1 MARPLLA
8 VVGCGAI
15 APTHAKNLRRGA
27 RLLFVGRRPESARRL
42 ARRFGGG
49 TADSL
54 REVLDRAEVRGVVLC
69 TPAALH
75 AEQAVAAL
83 EAGKAVLVEKPLT
96 TDFSAVRRLGAL
108 LADRPPGALMVAE
121 NYAYRPS
128 LDRLRRHLPDLGP
141 LRRIVL
147 KKVTKQAATG
157 WRAAHGALLE
167 GGIHLVAL
175 LGEILRDGP
184 DGRPDAAPAAVRAEF
199 PGDARPERHSVTEIE
214 YPSGL
219 RATIRYGWD
228 RASLPGGV
236 FQHSRIEGEAG
247 RIAYETN
254 GLYQARCGGRFF
266 RFGAGPLSDLMGF
279 GAMARDFLA
288 VVRDPARRPRYG
300 FPEAARDLRI
310 VEQAYRCLAPPT
322 PASPAPPLPP
332 LLPSSR
338 GL

>member
-1 MARPLLA
+1 MARPLVAL
-8 VVGCGAI
+8 VGCGGI

-27 RLLFVGRRPESARRL
+27 RLLFASRRPESARRL
-42 ARRFGGG
+42 ARRFGGE

-96 TDFSAVRRLGAL
+96 TDFGAVSRIGAA
-108 LADRPPGALMVAE
+108 LAGRPPGALTVAE

-128 LDRLRRHLPDLGP
+128 LDRLRRLLPEIGP
-141 LRRIVL
+141 LRRILL

-157 WRAAHGALLE
+157 WRADHGALLE

-175 LGEILRDGP
+175 LGAILRARP
-184 DGRPDAAPAAVRAEF
+184 DGQEADEAPAAVRAEF
-199 PGDARPERHSVTEIE
+199 PGDSRPERHSITEIE

-247 RIAYETN
+247 RIVYETN
-254 GLYQARCGGRFF
+254 GLYLARRGRRFF

-279 GAMARDFLA
+279 GALARDFLA
-288 VVRDPARRPRYG
+288 VVRDPARLPRYG
-300 FPEAARDLRI
+300 FPEAARDLGL
-310 VEQAYRCLAPPT
+310 VEQAYRCLAP
-322 PASPAPPLPP
+322 ARRSSPLSP
-332 LLPSSR
+332 LPSSR
-338 GL
+338 SL

>member
-1 MARPLLA
+1 MARPLIA
-8 VVGCGAI
+8 VVGCGGI
-15 APTHAKNLRRGA
+15 APTHAKNLRLGA
-27 RLLFVGRRPESARRL
+27 RLLFASRRPESADRL

-49 TADSL
+49 TAAGL
-54 REVLDRAEVRGVVLC
+54 REALDRDEVRGVVLC
-69 TPAALH
+69 TPAAAH
-75 AEQAVAAL
+75 AEQALAAL
-83 EAGKAVLVEKPLT
+83 EAGKTVLVEKPLT
-96 TDFSAVRRLGAL
+96 TDFAALPRLAAAL
-108 LADRPPGALMVAE
+108 AGRPPGALMVAE

-128 LDRLRRHLPDLGP
+128 LDRLRRLLPRLGP
-141 LRRIVL
+141 LRRILL

-157 WRAAHGALLE
+157 WRRDHGALLE

-175 LGEILRDGP
+175 LGGILRDGP
-184 DGRPDAAPAAVRAEF
+184 DEAPTGVRAAF
-199 PGDARPERHSVTEIE
+199 PGDSRPERHSVTEIE

-254 GLYQARCGGRFF
+254 GLYLGLFGNSAGNRFV

-279 GAMARDFLA
+279 GATARDFLA

-300 FPEAARDLRI
+300 FPEAARDLGI
-310 VEQAYRCLAPPT
+310 VEQAYRSL
-322 PASPAPPLPP
+322 PL
-332 LLPSSR
+332 SR
-338 GL
+338 RL

>member
-8 VVGCGAI
+8 IVGCGGI

-27 RLLFVGRRPESARRL
+27 RLLFASRRPESARRL
-42 ARRFGGG
+42 AQRFGGE

-96 TDFSAVRRLGAL
+96 TDFGVVSRLGAV

-128 LDRLRRHLPDLGP
+128 LDRLRRHLPDLGS

-175 LGEILRDGP
+175 LGAILRDGP
-184 DGRPDAAPAAVRAEF
+184 DGQADAGQPDAAPAAVRAEF

-236 FQHSRIEGEAG
+236 FQHSRIEGAAG
-247 RIAYETN
+247 RILYETN
-254 GLYQARCGGRFF
+254 GLYLALRGGRAF
-266 RFGAGPLSDLMGF
+266 RFAAGPLADLMGF

-310 VEQAYRCLAPPT
+310 VEQAYRCLASAA
-322 PASPAPPLPP
+322 PAAPALPP
-332 LLPSSR
+332 AR